1 VLCNDV
7 VDRSAP
13 AVGIYAF
20 NFDIHELCF
29 GSYAMHDTCDARTV
43 VANII
48 LRHFGVWRLG
58 VLPKIARFTVKQL
71 VADIDTSIQ
80 EIDFD
85 TSSAF

>member
-1 VLCNDV
+1 
-7 VDRSAP
+7 
-13 AVGIYAF
+13 
-20 NFDIHELCF
+20 
-29 GSYAMHDTCDARTV
+29 MHDTCDARTV